1 MTAAK
6 STLRRKSD
14 RDAALPALAE
24 VFRTHGFEGASLA
37 VISERTGLGKGSL
50 YNFFPGGKEEMAA
63 AVLAEIDGWFEA
75 NIFAP
80 LRSSADPRAS
90 IADTLSAIDAYFRSG
105 RRVCLVGALA
115 LSDARDRFAAAVR
128 DYFIAWTEALASAL
142 KRGGMPA
149 AEASA
154 IAEESVGIIQ
164 GALVLARAIDQPV
177 IFERAMVRLRKRLG
191 VGATD
196 LRAEPS
202 RNRRGRSAGSA

>member
-1 MTAAK
+1 LTVTK

-50 YNFFPGGKEEMAA
+50 YNFFPGGKDEMAA
-63 AVLAEIDGWFEA
+63 AVLAEIDSWFEA

-90 IADTLSAIDAYFRSG
+90 IAETLSAIDVYFRSG

-142 KRGGMPA
+142 KRSGMPA

-154 IAEESVGIIQ
+154 VAEESVGIIQ

-177 IFERAMVRLRKRLG
+177 IFERAMIRLRKRLEIDS
-191 VGATD
+191 TD

-202 RNRRGRSAGSA
+202 RNRRGRSVGSA